1 LTKCYADILRSFIR
15 TYCLL
20 VSLLFVACLY
30 PGSGTNSAC
39 AEVTDSVV
47 SVPKVK
53 GIFKARA
60 LAADTSAT
68 KVMDETAII
77 LPDSAKILIKDTDSL
92 AVYKPDP
99 QKAIWY
105 SALCPGLGQLYN
117 RRYWKLPIV
126 AAGIVGMAYGI
137 GWNQKYYTAY
147 TNAYRDI
154 SDDNPNTK
162 SYLDLL
168 SSSAGSYDTSQL
180 TTILKN
186 RQQSFRR
193 SRDLSIIGAVG
204 VYLVCLIDA
213 YVDAQLY
220 DFDISPDLSFLPQS
234 KTPGFGGIGSI
245 GLNLAFHF

>member
-1 LTKCYADILRSFIR
+1 VNT
-15 TYCLL
+15 
-20 VSLLFVACLY
+20 
-30 PGSGTNSAC
+30 
-39 AEVTDSVV
+39 
-47 SVPKVK
+47 PKVK
-53 GIFKARA
+53 HIFKAIT
-60 LAADTSAT
+60 LAADSSAT

-77 LPDSAKILIKDTDSL
+77 LPDSAKTLIKDTDSL
-92 AVYKPDP
+92 VVYKPDP

-137 GWNQKYYTAY
+137 SWNQKYYTAY

-168 SSSAGSYDTSQL
+168 SNTTGGYNTSQL
-180 TTILKN
+180 TTVLKN

-204 VYLVCLIDA
+204 IYLVCLIDA

-220 DFDISPDLSFLPQS
+220 DFDISPELSFLPQS
-234 KTPGFGGIGSI
+234 KTPGGRGIG
-245 GLNLAFHF
+245 GVELNLAFHF